1 MQFIFN
7 LYTPVFSYLCTKI
20 SDIMSKK
27 SRKIKGDVV
36 YSTNPD
42 YHYDY
47 ENDDIAETLPPQ
59 QQNLKVW
66 LDRKMRKGKVVTLI
80 RGFVGNEDDLKDL
93 AKLLKTKCG
102 TGGSA
107 KDGEIII
114 QGDVREKVL
123 DILINEGYKA
133 KKAGG

>member
-1 MQFIFN
+1 MVKKFK
-7 LYTPVFSYLCTKI
+7 KI
-20 SDIMSKK
+20 T
-27 SRKIKGDVV
+27 GDVV

-42 YHYDY
+42 FSFEYQ
-47 ENDDIAETLPPQ
+47 EEKEQETLKPA

-66 LDRKMRKGKVVTLI
+66 LDRKMRKGKVVTLVK
-80 RGFVGNEDDLKDL
+80 GFVGTTEDLETL
-93 AKLLKTKCG
+93 AKLLKTRCG

-123 DILINEGYKA
+123 AILKSEGYKA
-133 KKAGG
+133 IAAGG